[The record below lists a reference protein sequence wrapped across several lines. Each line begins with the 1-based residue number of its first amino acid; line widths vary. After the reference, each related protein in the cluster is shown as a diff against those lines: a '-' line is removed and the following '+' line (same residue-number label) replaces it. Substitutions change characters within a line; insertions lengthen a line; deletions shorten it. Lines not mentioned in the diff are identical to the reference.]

1 MQFFEDAKIDLE
13 NQLREIVKMGAK
25 AISSVVFLNEKV
37 FLSEAQKQITIG
49 HDLEANLTI
58 KHPSVASIQ
67 CILTIVK
74 NRQNALCQGIRF
86 ETVVKNGWNRRT
98 YVNDKQ
104 LKWNEEQILNNN
116 DI

>member
-13 NQLREIVKMGAK
+13 NQLRE
-25 AISSVVFLNEKV
+25 V

-74 NRQNALCQGIRF
+74 KNRQNALCQGIRF

-104 LKWNEEQILNNN
+104 LKWNEEKILNNN